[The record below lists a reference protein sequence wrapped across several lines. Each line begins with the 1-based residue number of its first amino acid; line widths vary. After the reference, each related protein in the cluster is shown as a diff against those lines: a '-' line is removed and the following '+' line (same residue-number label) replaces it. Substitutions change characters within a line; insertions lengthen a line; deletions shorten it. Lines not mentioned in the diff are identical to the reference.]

1 MRCPAVEPRNNLP
14 PLRLKGLGVMGLLR
28 LYSALLL
35 LLPVLPLS
43 LYWLA
48 AHLRV
53 LPISLELLLAIC
65 IALVIV
71 FSALLGH
78 AIARTILDPLRLL
91 VQGAQKL
98 QDGEYGHVIDPAATN
113 DAPTEFK
120 QLVRAFNR
128 MSATLLEHIE
138 TIQTTSRTDQLT
150 GMYNRRHLM
159 AEGYRILGVS
169 LRAGRPCSCLMLDID
184 HFKNVNDTHGHP
196 VGDKYLIHIAG
207 RIASAIR
214 ETDMA
219 ARFGGEEFVVIAP
232 NASLA
237 EAANLAERIRESVAA
252 NPLRLGQ
259 LVINNT
265 VSLGVAEFDPEP
277 QFGSNILEDM
287 IEKADKALYR
297 AKQCGRNRVETWPF
311 PDGPPRCP

>member
-1 MRCPAVEPRNNLP
+1 MDARKNLP
-14 PLRLKGLGVMGLLR
+14 ALRLKGLGVMGLLR

-48 AHLRV
+48 IRLHV
-53 LPISLELLLAIC
+53 LPVSLEWLLLLCLGLAV
-65 IALVIV
+65 LL
-71 FSALLGH
+71 SALLGH

-91 VQGAQKL
+91 VKGAQKI
-98 QDGEYGHVIDPAATN
+98 QDGEYGHMIDPAATS

-150 GMYNRRHLM
+150 GMFNRRHLM
-159 AEGYRILGVS
+159 AEGYRVLGVA
-169 LRAGRPCSCLMLDID
+169 LRAGSPCSCLMLDID

-196 VGDKYLIHIAG
+196 VGDKFLIHMAG
-207 RIASAIR
+207 RIQAAIR
-214 ETDMA
+214 ESDMA
-219 ARFGGEEFVVIAP
+219 ARYGGEEFVVIAP
-232 NASLA
+232 NASLD
-237 EAANLAERIRESVAA
+237 EAVRMAERLRQDVAA
-252 NPLRLGQ
+252 NPLRLGN
-259 LVINNT
+259 LVLDNT
-265 VSLGVAEFDPEP
+265 VSIGVAEYDPEP
-277 QFGSNILEDM
+277 TFGSNLLEDM

-311 PDGPPRCP
+311 PDAPDRCP